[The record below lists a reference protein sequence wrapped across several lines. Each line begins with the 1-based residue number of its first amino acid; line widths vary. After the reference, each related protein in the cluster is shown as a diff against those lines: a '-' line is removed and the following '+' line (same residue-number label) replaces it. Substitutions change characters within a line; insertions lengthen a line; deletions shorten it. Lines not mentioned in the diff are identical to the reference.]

1 MRLAEFKTRL
11 FVFVAGRLLRWAKS
25 SERETVSRGATVPTT
40 ASVLPLDPALGDG
53 VDSSGPPEHWL
64 RLINTPA
71 PQHWL
76 DLLATRSPDPESTE
90 ATAAL
95 ESPLVESVAPEQ
107 LQGLPE
113 PKELAVNRGH
123 PERRNA
129 NVFSETKPPPRVANR
144 TSWLDRLQF
153 RRNTQE
159 VSDDSLQASAP
170 LERAQARGANLKSVF
185 ESRSPASRPNFGE
198 PQREAS
204 ERAGRPSEFFP
215 VAAKDA
221 GDGNG
226 VRFFPTPATASSNNS
241 DPSFVS
247 RGPSHSPEQFAT
259 EATSAEALIET
270 EVRRR
275 TLRSDTGRTARK
287 SSTRAELAGD
297 DSSATEDSSAPELP
311 AHPSEVNFAEAA
323 ARSADVFALV
333 LSDEPASGR
342 GGRDERTRRFV
353 GRAQP
358 VSSPRLPPP
367 NPSRVT
373 TASRPGRNETQF
385 VATAQKRSAPAPNW
399 TSDSSATASIKAR
412 RMSSEPAESV
422 WPSLPPSRAFEF
434 ADELAAAEREDD
446 SLRRLRSEQ
455 RGTLWNA

>member
-129 NVFSETKPPPRVANR
+129 NVFSETKPPQRVANR

-170 LERAQARGANLKSVF
+170 LERAQAREANLKSVF

-226 VRFFPTPATASSNNS
+226 ARFFPPATASSNNS
-241 DPSFVS
+241 GPSFVP
-247 RGPSHSPEQFAT
+247 RGPSHSPEPFAI
-259 EATSAEALIET
+259 EAAGAEALTET

-275 TLRSDTGRTARK
+275 TLRIDTGRTAKK
-287 SSTRAELAGD
+287 SSNRAAQSGD
-297 DSSATEDSSAPELP
+297 DSSVPEDSSAPELP
-311 AHPSEVNFAEAA
+311 AHLSEVNFAEAA

-333 LSDEPASGR
+333 LSDGPASGR
-342 GGRDERTRRFV
+342 VGRDEGTRRPV
-353 GRAQP
+353 ERAQP

-367 NPSRVT
+367 NPSRLA
-373 TASRPGRNETQF
+373 TASRAGRNETQF
-385 VATAQKRSAPAPNW
+385 VAPTQKHSAPGPKW
-399 TSDSSATASIKAR
+399 TTDSASTASIKAQ
-412 RMSSEPAESV
+412 RMSSEPAESL